1 MRWLGLDI
9 GGANLKVA
17 NCEAFARQMPFAM
30 WRHPDRLHEAL
41 VRIISDAPEFDA
53 VALTMTGEMADCFE
67 TREEGVCRILEQVT
81 RVIPAG
87 VIQVYAVEGQ
97 WLSVSKAARAPWQ
110 VAASNWKALATYAAR
125 WTTGEAALLVDVGS
139 TTTDILPIA
148 DHKVFSN
155 STSDR
160 DRLISGEL
168 VYTGIER
175 SSVVGLVHE
184 LVVHGH
190 KTPIVNELFATMSD
204 VNLILGYADED
215 ATDVDT
221 ADGRAKTRVNAAFR
235 LARIVGED
243 GNTLSSEDIESM
255 AEAIYES
262 QVERVRQA
270 MTLVARALNGRT
282 IESIIL
288 SGHGDFLIED
298 ALEKSQWKLRRV
310 RLSEKLGPIM
320 SRCAPAHA
328 VAVLAQEAFSKDP
341 SRG

>member
-87 VIQVYAVEGQ
+87 VIQVYAVDGQ

-139 TTTDILPIA
+139 TTTDILPIV
-148 DHKVFSN
+148 DHKVLSN

-160 DRLISGEL
+160 DRLVSGEL

-215 ATDVDT
+215 ASNVDT

-270 MTLVARALNGRT
+270 MTLVARSLNGRT

-298 ALEKSQWKLRRV
+298 ALEKNQWKLRRV

>member
-17 NCEAFARQMPFAM
+17 NCGAFARQISFAI
-30 WRHPDRLHEAL
+30 WRQPNRLHEAL
-41 VRIISDAPEFDA
+41 IRLISDAPDFDA

-67 TREEGVCRILEQVT
+67 TREEGVCQILEQVT
-81 RVIPAG
+81 RILPAG
-87 VIQVYAVEGQ
+87 VIQVYTVDGQ

-125 WTTGEAALLVDVGS
+125 WSDGKAVLLVDVGS

-148 DHKVFSN
+148 DNEVLTS
-155 STSDR
+155 STTDR
-160 DRLISGEL
+160 DRLVSGEL

-215 ATDVDT
+215 ASDVDT
-221 ADGRAKTRVNAAFR
+221 ADCRAKTRVNAAFR

-243 GNTLSSEDIESM
+243 GSTLSSQDIEAM
-255 AEAIYES
+255 AEEIYEA

-270 MTLVARALNGRT
+270 MLQVSKALNGRA
-282 IESIIL
+282 IESIIF

-298 ALEKSQWKLRRV
+298 ALEKNQWKLPRV
-310 RLSEKLGPIM
+310 RLSDKLGPSM

-328 VAVLAQEAFSKDP
+328 VAVLAREAFSKDL

>member
-1 MRWLGLDI
+1 MRWIGLDI
-9 GGANLKVA
+9 GGANLKLA
-17 NCEAFARQMPFAM
+17 DGTAFARQLPFAM
-30 WRHPDRLHEAL
+30 WRQPEQLHEAL
-41 VRIISDAPEFDA
+41 VQLMADAPEFDA

-87 VIQVYAVEGQ
+87 VIQVYAVDGQ

-125 WTTGEAALLVDVGS
+125 WTAGETALLVDVGS
-139 TTTDILPIA
+139 TTTDIIA
-148 DHKVFSN
+148 MADRLVLSS

-160 DRLISGEL
+160 ERLVSGEL

-175 SSVVGLVHE
+175 SSVVGLVND

-190 KTPIVNELFATMSD
+190 RTPVVNEYFATIGD
-204 VNLILGYADED
+204 VNLVLGYVDEAESD
-215 ATDVDT
+215 CDT
-221 ADGRAKTRVNAAFR
+221 ADSRPKTRTCAAYR
-235 LARIVGED
+235 IARVVGED
-243 GNTLSSEDIESM
+243 GNTLSSQDIESM
-255 AEAIYES
+255 AEAIYEA
-262 QVERVRQA
+262 QVQRIRHA
-270 MTLVARALNGRT
+270 MHEVAKIFLGRPLDK
-282 IESIIL
+282 IVF

-298 ALEKSQWKLRRV
+298 AIEQNRWKLHRV
-310 RLSEKLGPIM
+310 KLSEKLGASM

-328 VAVLAQEAFSKDP
+328 VAVLAQEAFAAEV